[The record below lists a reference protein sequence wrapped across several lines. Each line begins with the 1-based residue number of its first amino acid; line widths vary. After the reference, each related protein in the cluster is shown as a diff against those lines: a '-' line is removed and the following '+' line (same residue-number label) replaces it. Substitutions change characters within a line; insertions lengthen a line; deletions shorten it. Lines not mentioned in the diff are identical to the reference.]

1 MRHAAHAS
9 LNAPLGYPNTL
20 RDGFESH
27 VGSATRPSV
36 KGYGHD
42 GGMAPGISLCHA
54 RSNPR
59 NAWDGG
65 LTFYGRNRLTGQVPV
80 VGDVG
85 SSPTC
90 DPTFEG
96 ELNDQRPMS
105 RPHYRNTLER
115 RVGARGRNSN
125 SCRADSQNSTFKAEN
140 RIVHGSTRSAR
151 RLSGYPRG
159 PHRGGCKSRL
169 LPYFKRA
176 RSIPEAGEMAGKP
189 REMLAW
195 HRGAQ
200 APTHRRG
207 GHAGI
212 YHGRVSG
219 VDGKALPSFVCGNI
233 TFAYVKHVKVVFAV
247 VDKLSVRTARRH
259 RRTYGG
265 PQPTQAYFSGS
276 QEGTRHSTR
285 SESVCSTVRHTRW
298 NGPPP
303 ICVAQAT
310 RPSLRS
316 RVTMNGE
323 PALPKRAAHMVPK
336 APRYERGAMA

>member
-1 MRHAAHAS
+1 MRHAAHAP
-9 LNAPLGYPNTL
+9 LDAPLGYPNIL

-65 LTFYGRNRLTGQVPV
+65 LTFYG
-80 VGDVG
+80 
-85 SSPTC
+85 
-90 DPTFEG
+90 
-96 ELNDQRPMS
+96 
-105 RPHYRNTLER
+105 
-115 RVGARGRNSN
+115 
-125 SCRADSQNSTFKAEN
+125 
-140 RIVHGSTRSAR
+140 STRSAW

-212 YHGRVSG
+212 SHGRVSG

-303 ICVAQAT
+303 LSKFGGLYA
-310 RPSLRS
+310 
-316 RVTMNGE
+316 
-323 PALPKRAAHMVPK
+323 VP
-336 APRYERGAMA
+336 